1 MDIAISI
8 NKVPV
13 RMTNERW
20 LHISNGHPE
29 IAPFYDTILETIE
42 KPDIIYKGIE
52 NEYIAT
58 KKILYNEKPFFIV
71 VVYKEASDKDGFVIT
86 AFLTNKTG
94 YLNKKEIIWKQK
106 N

>member
-1 MDIAISI
+1 
-8 NKVPV
+8 
-13 RMTNERW
+13 MTNERW